1 MKRYLFLF
9 MACLVF
15 LLAACG
21 NNDSK
26 DSKDS
31 SDSKEVTYT
40 DQDGNKIKVPNKP
53 KRIVDLTASYGN
65 FKKLGVEPIA
75 ITNVYPDS
83 KFLKQDDIKKVDPED
98 PEAVAKLKPDLII
111 AYAENKNI
119 NKLKKIAPTVS
130 FRVKDLT
137 YKDMHEDIGKLVGKE
152 DDAKQQIKD
161 LDKKMK
167 DDGKEVKEKL
177 GEDNTYTIMDI
188 QPKLM
193 YLFGPGFGRG
203 SDVIYNGYGLKQDSD
218 AKKDI
223 PKERYMEVS
232 QEDFQKYTGDYL
244 LVPTQDGKAPNNA
257 FTKSNVWKNTDAIK
271 NDHVIYYSINEFLYS
286 DPISLETQSD
296 FFKKELLNK

>member
-1 MKRYLFLF
+1 

-119 NKLKKIAPTVS
+119 NK
-130 FRVKDLT
+130 
-137 YKDMHEDIGKLVGKE
+137 
-152 DDAKQQIKD
+152 Q
-161 LDKKMK
+161 
-167 DDGKEVKEKL
+167 
-177 GEDNTYTIMDI
+177 
-188 QPKLM
+188 
-193 YLFGPGFGRG
+193 
-203 SDVIYNGYGLKQDSD
+203 
-218 AKKDI
+218 
-223 PKERYMEVS
+223 
-232 QEDFQKYTGDYL
+232 
-244 LVPTQDGKAPNNA
+244 
-257 FTKSNVWKNTDAIK
+257 
-271 NDHVIYYSINEFLYS
+271 
-286 DPISLETQSD
+286 
-296 FFKKELLNK
+296 